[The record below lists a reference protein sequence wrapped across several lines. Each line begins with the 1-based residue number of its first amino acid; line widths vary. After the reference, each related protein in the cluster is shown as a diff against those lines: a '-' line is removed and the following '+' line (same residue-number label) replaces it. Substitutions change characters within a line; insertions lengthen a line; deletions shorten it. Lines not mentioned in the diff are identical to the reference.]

1 MPQISFEQAA
11 DFHVEKET
19 MKVPM
24 AMMHYHN
31 AFELYYLVRGDR
43 EYFIGDEFYK
53 LSEGDIVLIPPTVLH
68 RTAGKGAARFL
79 VHFTREHLLRFF
91 TNEALAALPLDRP
104 TAFRVEPTVRDG
116 IERDLSKMLADFQ
129 SSDGGI
135 TPAPL
140 LVGYLYR
147 ILFTLTT
154 TPNSYV
160 AEAFADA
167 RVGQIVRYVNENYAS
182 IRDIDEIAERFFIS
196 KFYLCRIFN
205 KSLGLPLITY
215 LNTIKIRAACELM
228 QKERLT
234 ITEVATRCGFN
245 SSSYFCKV
253 FRGIKGVSPTAY
265 RAHVKQAPAKSAPNK

>member
-11 DFHVEKET
+11 DFHIEKET

-24 AMMHYHN
+24 AMMNYHN

-79 VHFTREHLLRFF
+79 VHFTKEHLLRFF
-91 TNEALAALPLDRP
+91 TNEALAVLPLDRP
-104 TAFRVEPTVRDG
+104 QAFRVEPSVRDG
-116 IERDLSKMLADFQ
+116 IERDLSKMLSDFQ
-129 SSDGGI
+129 SGDCQADPS
-135 TPAPL
+135 PF

-147 ILFTLTT
+147 ILFTLAT
-154 TPNSYV
+154 TPNNYS

-167 RVGQIVRYVNENYAS
+167 RIGQIVRYVNENFAS
-182 IRDIDEIAERFFIS
+182 IGDIDEIAKRFFIS

-215 LNTIKIRAACELM
+215 LNTIKIRSACELM
-228 QKERLT
+228 QSQRLT

-253 FRGIKGVSPTAY
+253 FKGIKGVSPAAY
-265 RAHVKQAPAKSAPNK
+265 RSHAMASFDPQK

>member
-1 MPQISFEQAA
+1 MPQISFEQAT
-11 DFHVEKET
+11 DFHIEKET

-91 TNEALAALPLDRP
+91 TSEALAALPLDRP
-104 TAFRVEPTVRDG
+104 QAFRVDPTVRDG
-116 IERDLSKMLADFQ
+116 IERDLAKMLTDYQA
-129 SSDGGI
+129 SDKD
-135 TPAPL
+135 PAPL

-154 TPNSYV
+154 TPNGYV
-160 AEAFADA
+160 ADAFADA

-182 IRDIDEIAERFFIS
+182 IGDIDEIAERFFIS
-196 KFYLCRIFN
+196 KFYLCRTFN

-228 QKERLT
+228 QSEKLT

-253 FRGIKGVSPTAY
+253 FKSIKGVSPTAY
-265 RAHVKQAPAKSAPNK
+265 RARVKQASAKSVQSK